1 MQRDRQPQRPKI
13 NYLWCLCHLRIY
25 GCPLWV
31 LSLLMSHVQ
40 FPQRKTWRTWLGP
53 GEPLKTTRN
62 LPSDTKM
69 SLRFV
74 SAPAEVMEEAAEGLP
89 LCPTKRQQSTTSQKL
104 AGQVFFSFFFKRQT
118 AAMPDKSTN
127 EGQWNFVHRVRGFL
141 WERLCGEK
149 GERGL
154 EGGRMGS

>member
-40 FPQRKTWRTWLGP
+40 FPQRQTWRTWLGP

-62 LPSDTKM
+62 LPSNTKM

-127 EGQWNFVHRVRGFL
+127 EGQ
-141 WERLCGEK
+141 
-149 GERGL
+149 
-154 EGGRMGS
+154 

>member
-1 MQRDRQPQRPKI
+1 MQRDRQPRRPKI

-25 GCPLWV
+25 GCPLRV
-31 LSLLMSHVQ
+31 LPLLMSHVQ
-40 FPQRKTWRTWLGP
+40 FPQRQTWRTWLGP

-104 AGQVFFSFFFKRQT
+104 AGQVFFLLFFSKGKLLPCQISQQT
-118 AAMPDKSTN
+118 RASETL
-127 EGQWNFVHRVRGFL
+127 FIV
-141 WERLCGEK
+141 
-149 GERGL
+149 
-154 EGGRMGS
+154 